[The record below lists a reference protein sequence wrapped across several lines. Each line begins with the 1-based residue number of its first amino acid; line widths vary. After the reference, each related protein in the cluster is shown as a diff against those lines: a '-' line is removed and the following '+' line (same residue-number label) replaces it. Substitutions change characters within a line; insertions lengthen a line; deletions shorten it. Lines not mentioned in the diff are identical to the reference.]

1 MRGGKLSGAN
11 RRGGVFG
18 RVVCLC
24 CAAGLLGA
32 MSGTAIGQVSPDAR
46 GPLYGLSATTP
57 LCDLIEA
64 LNDERYSVRER
75 ATALLMTS
83 DTVSEEAILEAVE
96 GNALSPE
103 QALRVQRVLR
113 AKFERSPRGAIGIS
127 FDVGPGRTVLR
138 VGEVRP
144 GFPAGDAGLIRTND
158 MFLSVDGAEVSPTT
172 GMNMLVLTR
181 TVSRDPG
188 DTLPVVLARMPLT
201 TSGLVGPLP
210 PIEVV
215 SVDLPLGR
223 FDRLGTT
230 TDRSVLQQAW
240 AHRWERI
247 TSQHRVDT
255 GMRSVSPTDGEASM
269 MWRDRTLD
277 VYAGRSHSGPIVGGP
292 MHPQDLDAGA
302 MRRLALQDRHNAMPR
317 GALQV
322 AGVRQQ
328 VVQQQQ
334 VGRVA
339 QRQAIRREAGQVEI
353 VVNQRGGVVVG
364 AAGQRLAVAGNVGGV
379 RMMNTPNQQMDEDDA
394 EDGVREITERL
405 RMLQDRLRGVLL
417 AATRMDRSD
426 ESRRVAMREA
436 EAIAA
441 EIRELSDLLG
451 AMVDAE
457 IESTD
462 AGAAPDRPHAERV
475 QPGPFDLISP
485 PPRRAR

>member
-1 MRGGKLSGAN
+1 M
-11 RRGGVFG
+11 FG

-24 CAAGLLGA
+24 CAAGLFGGIPGA
-32 MSGTAIGQVSPDAR
+32 TMGQVSPDAR

-83 DTVSEEAILEAVE
+83 DTASEEAILEALE

-103 QALRVQRVLR
+103 QTLRVQRVLR

-127 FDVGPGRTVLR
+127 FDVGPGRTLLR
-138 VGEVRP
+138 VREVRS

-158 MFLSVDGAEVSPTT
+158 MFLLVEGVEVSPAT
-172 GMNMLVLTR
+172 GMNTQVLTR

-188 DTLPVVLARMPLT
+188 DTLPVVLARTPLT
-201 TSGLVGPLP
+201 TSGLIGPLP
-210 PIEVV
+210 PLEVV

-223 FDRLGTT
+223 FDRLGSTIE
-230 TDRSVLQQAW
+230 RSDIQQAW

-247 TSQHRVDT
+247 TSQNRIDT
-255 GMRSVSPTDGEASM
+255 GIRKVSLADADVQA

-277 VYAGRSHSGPIVGGP
+277 VYAGRTHSGPIVGAP

-302 MRRLALQDRHNAMPR
+302 VRRLALQDRNTATPR

-334 VGRVA
+334 VGRMV
-339 QRQAIRREAGQVEI
+339 QRAEIRQGAAQVEI
-353 VVNQRGGVVVG
+353 MVNQRGGVVVG

-379 RMMNTPNQQMDEDDA
+379 RMMNTPDQQATGEDDA
-394 EDGVREITERL
+394 ENGVREIAERL

-417 AATRMDRSD
+417 ATARMDRSD

-436 EAIAA
+436 EAIAT

-451 AMVDAE
+451 AMVDPDVAE
-457 IESTD
+457 SSGRGRNRV
-462 AGAAPDRPHAERV
+462 GARNASEAEELRFVRPHIGADER
-475 QPGPFDLISP
+475 
-485 PPRRAR
+485 